1 MAKRRKSRGKKRRR
15 MSGGPN
21 TIIPT
26 GLSCTDANRK
36 GMAVTARDVIK
47 SRCIDRLAFCGRNN
61 KVIVTAICPT
71 KGAENSLRNSVSRFS
86 RAIKAIRR

>member
-1 MAKRRKSRGKKRRR
+1 MAKKSKGRKKKRRR

-36 GMAVTARDVIK
+36 GMGLTARDVIK
-47 SRCIDRLAFCGRNN
+47 SRCIDRLASCGRNN

-71 KGAENSLRNSVSRFS
+71 KGAGTSLRNSVNRFA
-86 RAIKAIRR
+86 RAIKATRR